1 MSIFKRIV
9 SKIKYQ
15 IAVSNSD
22 RYVNYLRDK
31 GIRIGGGYEIQG
43 TPMHPNR
50 HYTSRTNRNW
60 RTLLSSQRA
69 DSYDA

>member
-31 GIRIGGGYEIQG
+31 GIRIGGGDKIQG
-43 TPMHPNR
+43 AKV
-50 HYTSRTNRNW
+50 YTNRCYASGTYRNR
-60 RTLLSSQRA
+60 RTLFSSQGT
-69 DSYDA
+69 DSYDT